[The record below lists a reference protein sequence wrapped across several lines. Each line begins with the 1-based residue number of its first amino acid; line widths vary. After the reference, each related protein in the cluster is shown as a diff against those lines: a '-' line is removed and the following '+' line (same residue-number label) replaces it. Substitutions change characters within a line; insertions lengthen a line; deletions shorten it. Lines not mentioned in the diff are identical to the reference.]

1 MGSGSLRLESVERL
15 IFFFPSQLNR
25 PKVNK
30 IVEILEKAKSC
41 YWPALQNVYT
51 NVTEGERWPY
61 ENPSPSKKKVS
72 APPGRGWAGPLLTL
86 GWRRLPPPPSASLG
100 PAF

>member
-1 MGSGSLRLESVERL
+1 MDPSAPAWRSGRLHLGSVKKKKKKL
-15 IFFFPSQLNR
+15 ISFSPLQLNR

-51 NVTEGERWPY
+51 NVTEGER
-61 ENPSPSKKKVS
+61 V
-72 APPGRGWAGPLLTL
+72 AL
-86 GWRRLPPPPSASLG
+86 
-100 PAF
+100 

>member
-1 MGSGSLRLESVERL
+1 MISFSPL
-15 IFFFPSQLNR
+15 QLNR

-51 NVTEGERWPY
+51 NVTEGER
-61 ENPSPSKKKVS
+61 V
-72 APPGRGWAGPLLTL
+72 AL
-86 GWRRLPPPPSASLG
+86 
-100 PAF
+100 